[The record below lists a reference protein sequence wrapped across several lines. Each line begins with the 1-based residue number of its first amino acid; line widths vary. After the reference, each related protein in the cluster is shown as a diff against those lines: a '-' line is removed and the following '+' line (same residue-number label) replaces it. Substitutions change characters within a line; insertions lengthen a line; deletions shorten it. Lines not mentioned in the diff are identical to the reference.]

1 MKANRMTHQVRGCYG
16 FMIIFGQQT
25 IKQLKPNGKDKLGQE
40 KTILPSHR
48 PIKRRDITFFK
59 WVINNYLEFAS
70 SY

>member
-1 MKANRMTHQVRGCYG
+1 MEAKRMTHQVRGCYR
-16 FMIIFGQQT
+16 FMVIFSQQT

-48 PIKRRDITFFK
+48 PIKRRDITMIK
-59 WVINNYLEFAS
+59 WEINNYLEFAS